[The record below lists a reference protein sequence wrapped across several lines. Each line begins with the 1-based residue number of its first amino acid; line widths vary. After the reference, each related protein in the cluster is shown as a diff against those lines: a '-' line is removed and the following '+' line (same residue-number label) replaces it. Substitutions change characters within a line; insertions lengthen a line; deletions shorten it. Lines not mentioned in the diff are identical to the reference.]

1 MATAKSSKKAAAEG
15 LLTDAAPVP
24 GLSGANVPG
33 QGDGTFGDKVRA
45 LRKGR
50 GLSLKDVAQLSEL
63 SVALISQVE
72 RGINAPSMRSL
83 RQLAKALGVGVETL
97 FTEVSE
103 AGDASSGVVV
113 RHGHR
118 RVLNLGHTGTFMEL
132 LTPTGFEGLQTFHSY
147 ISPGAGS
154 GPEYDSHVGTE
165 SGVVLSGR
173 FDLWLDGVKHSL
185 GPGDSFSFQS
195 TVPHRYG
202 NPGKTMTQVIW
213 AITPPIY

>member
-1 MATAKSSKKAAAEG
+1 MDTTAFRKKVVAKAARE
-15 LLTDAAPVP
+15 DAAVP
-24 GLSGANVPG
+24 PG
-33 QGDGTFGDKVRA
+33 QGSFGEKVRV
-45 LRKGR
+45 LRKSR
-50 GLSLKDVAQLSEL
+50 GLSLKDLAALSDL

-72 RGINAPSMRSL
+72 RDVNAPSLRSL
-83 RQLAKALGVGVETL
+83 RQLAKGLGVGVETL
-97 FTEVSE
+97 FTGVDE
-103 AGDASSGVVV
+103 AAEASAGVVV
-113 RHGHR
+113 RHGSR

-147 ISPGAGS
+147 IAPGAGS
-154 GPEYDSHVGTE
+154 GTEYDSHVGTE
-165 SGVVLSGR
+165 SGVVLAGR
-173 FDLWLDGVKHSL
+173 FDLWLDGTKHSL